1 MDILLFA
8 VSYLSVLL
16 TSILIFVY
24 KDEMWTIKGRYET
37 AMEDNGDAIWTC
49 ENGQDVMRF
58 LVVSI
63 YIYICVFDLSQM
75 ICRLMISTVK
85 LQLLPLLFLHI
96 QACLPFRLLLLL
108 AVQKRL
114 LFQLQTLL
122 DLQSEESRVGKEC
135 RSRWS

>member
-16 TSILIFVY
+16 TSILIFVDNNHRIFVY
-24 KDEMWTIKGRYET
+24 EDEMWTIKGWYET

-49 ENGQDVMRF
+49 ENGQDVMHF
-58 LVVSI
+58 LAVSI
-63 YIYICVFDLSQM
+63 CIYICVFDLSQM

-85 LQLLPLLFLHI
+85 LQLLPLLLLHV

-108 AVQKRL
+108 AVQRRL

-122 DLQSEESRVGKEC
+122 DLQL
-135 RSRWS
+135 